1 MRICI
6 TAALAIAV
14 CGFSSAA
21 FAHAHLSSSE
31 PADGSS
37 LTASPTRIAL
47 QFSEGLEPA
56 FSHMIVSGPSGNPIS
71 LGDEIVGG
79 PGDMELSSAPATPL
93 QTGRYV
99 IKWDVLSKDGHKTTG
114 TTSFTVKP

>member
-6 TAALAIAV
+6 SAVLAIAV

-56 FSHMIVSGPSGNPIS
+56 FSHMTVSEPSGETMPLDN
-71 LGDEIVGG
+71 EIVGG
-79 PGDMELSSAPATPL
+79 PGDMELSSSPATPL
-93 QTGRYV
+93 RAGAYV
-99 IKWDVLSKDGHKTTG
+99 VKWNVLSKDGHKTTG

>member
-6 TAALAIAV
+6 PAFLAIAV

-21 FAHAHLSSSE
+21 SAHAHLSSSE

-37 LTASPTRIAL
+37 LTASPTRIVL

-56 FSHMIVSGPSGNPIS
+56 FSHMKVSGPSGEPVS
-71 LGDEIVGG
+71 LGNEIVGG
-79 PGDMELSSAPATPL
+79 HGDMELSSTPATPL
-93 QTGRYV
+93 KTGSYV
-99 IKWDVLSKDGHKTTG
+99 VKWEVLSKDGHKTSG
-114 TTSFTVKP
+114 RTSFTVKP